1 MIGRVALY
9 AANTVIDR
17 LDWRECIRPYDKPKT
32 LFYYDPPYFHTEDYG
47 FDFVIKQYEL
57 LTDAARSIKGKW
69 KPPCTNRNSARD
81 VG

>member
-32 LFYYDPPYFHTEDYG
+32 LFYYDPPYFQIT
-47 FDFVIKQYEL
+47 
-57 LTDAARSIKGKW
+57 ASILSSS
-69 KPPCTNRNSARD
+69 NMSS
-81 VG
+81 